1 MALATQPGI
10 AVNAN
15 IMCQT
20 NMISLR
26 EKYFP
31 QIDKAPAS
39 QPAVTWQKV
48 FLCHEQCLKCSE
60 TNLRW
65 QYMYVGGLI
74 CQKTVDWSHFGS
86 SEVIQRFCPR
96 SQRVVA
102 TVCLFVKSGVKWHLL
117 TNRQTVTLSSWTGC
131 WIAPV
136 IAVVLPTT
144 HPSDL
149 FSFPTYLLTTL
160 FHWAALL
167 HS

>member
-1 MALATQPGI
+1 MKFTRISRKIQELSHLNPKKFTKKSKNYLPSTKASMALATQPGI

-65 QYMYVGGLI
+65 PYMYAGGLI

-102 TVCLFVKSGVKWHLL
+102 TVCLFVKSGVRWHVF
-117 TNRQTVTLSSWTGC
+117 TNRDTVTLSR
-131 WIAPV
+131 
-136 IAVVLPTT
+136 
-144 HPSDL
+144 
-149 FSFPTYLLTTL
+149 LLQL
-160 FHWAALL
+160 
-167 HS
+167 